1 MTIISAFGVN
11 GNGANGPGSSLGLG
25 APWTAGL
32 IFEVTTSGY
41 QLSGYGGWCADS
53 AQGTVQSFA
62 LWQVTG
68 ATSGTL
74 VAGSEA
80 SMTGMTPGTWKYVSL
95 GTPIPLTANTVYKIV
110 AFNPSGNG
118 PWQQNMFNAGGT
130 YVNGV
135 TNGVLNVFSDV
146 AASGGTN
153 PMPTNAQQGSFTQNA
168 TAADVNYP
176 TNQFDSANPWID
188 VQITAVA
195 PPPEFGT
202 PAFIQNE
209 TSSVVQQ
216 WSVTTTINKPDTL
229 GSATG
234 LRVLVPDSPNAA
246 YPHSFVYTLPV
257 NSGYHDTANGNG
269 LDTILAL
276 NAHNTYN
283 ITVIEPAF
291 GISPWYADHPT
302 DATKH
307 LETFMKDLAA
317 WAATSSLAISGS
329 ELHYLL
335 GFSKSGIGGAGL
347 LFRNPNVFATAGLW
361 DAPFAMTAYDGT
373 DPTFGST
380 VGGASAVNYG
390 TDASF
395 QANYRLST
403 ANVTAWKAA
412 SNFGTVNRLWI
423 GGSSAFAADVAA
435 FKSELTSLGVLYTGT
450 WNTTG
455 DSHAWHNN
463 WVDNALLTILPL
475 ASSSP
480 VVTLNPATQTV
491 AAGTN
496 VTLLSAATGT
506 PTPTVQWQ
514 SSPDGTTW
522 TNITGATTGT
532 LSLTNVA
539 HGLSGTRYR
548 AVFTNTAGTA
558 DSQAATLTVTAPN
571 VATVIMTFDL
581 DALTVTQFSGVVTIT
596 AESPAIDGN
605 GILWMPES
613 LVYDLSTATQSDPM
627 LGSDGSTPALKYTV
641 IVEGG
646 NAPAIVLVHQ
656 ILNSA
661 ASPVSLSS
669 LIAG

>member
-1 MTIISAFGVN
+1 VTIISAFGVN

-25 APWTAGL
+25 APWNAGL
-32 IFEVTTSGY
+32 IFEVTASGY

-53 AQGTVQSFA
+53 AQGATQTFA

-68 ATSGTL
+68 AATGTL
-74 VAGSEA
+74 VTGSEA
-80 SMTGMTPGTWKYVSL
+80 TMSGMTPGSWSYVSL
-95 GTPIPLTANTVYKIV
+95 STPIPLTANTVYKIV
-110 AFNPSGNG
+110 ARHPTGNG
-118 PWQQNMFNAGGT
+118 PWQQNMFNTGGT

-146 AASGGTN
+146 TAAGGTD
-153 PMPTNAQQGSFTQNA
+153 PMPTNAQQGSFTQNT
-168 TAADVNYP
+168 TAADVEYP
-176 TNQFDSANPWID
+176 TNQFNSANPWLD

-202 PAFIQNE
+202 PALLGTE
-209 TSSVVQQ
+209 PSSVVQQ

-234 LRVLVPDSPNAA
+234 FRVLVPDSPNAA

-269 LDTILAL
+269 LDVILAG
-276 NAHNTYN
+276 NYHNQYN
-283 ITVIEPAF
+283 ITVIEPAL

-307 LETFMKDLAA
+307 LETLMLDLAA
-317 WAATSSLAISGS
+317 WAATSSLATSGS
-329 ELHYLL
+329 EQQYLL
-335 GFSKSGIGGAGL
+335 GFSKSGIGGIGL
-347 LFRNPNVFATAGLW
+347 LFRHPTVFAAGGFW
-361 DAPFAMTAYDGT
+361 DAPFMMTAYDGT

-403 ANVTAWKAA
+403 TNVTTWKNA
-412 SNFGTVNRLWI
+412 SNFGTVNRIWI
-423 GGSSAFAADVAA
+423 GGSSAFTADVAA
-435 FKSELTSLGVLYTGT
+435 FKSELTSLGVAYTGT

-455 DSHAWHNN
+455 DNHAWHPN
-463 WVDNALLTILPL
+463 WVNDALSKTIPL

-491 AAGTN
+491 IAGSN
-496 VTLLSAATGT
+496 VTLLSAASGT

-532 LSLTNVA
+532 LTLTNVA
-539 HGLSGTRYR
+539 IGITGTKYR
-548 AVFTNTAGTA
+548 SVFTNTAGTA
-558 DSQAATLTVTAPN
+558 NSQAATLTVNAPL
-571 VATVIMTFDL
+571 VKTVIVSFDI
-581 DALTVTQFSGVVTIT
+581 ASPSNQFDGVVTIT
-596 AESPAIDGN
+596 AETATVDGN
-605 GILWMPES
+605 GILWMPDS
-613 LVYDLSTATQSDPM
+613 LVYDLATATQSEPL
-627 LGSDGSTPALKYTV
+627 LGSDGSTPVLKYTIV
-641 IVEGG
+641 VEGG
-646 NAPAIVLVHQ
+646 NSPAVMLVHQ
-656 ILNSA
+656 VLNSTS
-661 ASPVSLSS
+661 SPVSLSS
-669 LIAG
+669 LISG